1 MDNPHDHDN
10 PMKKRK
16 SFSRFLLWIL
26 IVLEGL
32 SLAVVIGFLYAML
45 DGVITREY
53 QHQIEKQVAE
63 IQSLLIRRSDL
74 ARIRIDEI
82 STNNGAG
89 VSLLLGMFDKA
100 QKLMQQSYPPV
111 GGASFYL
118 RHPSGTMMPAPIAN
132 HSELNRLNIDVSER
146 PAPVR
151 LLINPTM
158 IVFVKS
164 VARNGKSLGQAIGVY
179 DITADPAV
187 AETLDGYRNV
197 RLVARMNDRYVD
209 LGSSLTDRN
218 PKDSDEIPREII
230 HAGIEPAYQYARV
243 QLEAFSNLFVAAS
256 DAQLVQKRRNLIV
269 YLVLLCLPL
278 FGLTLTVS
286 FLILKKVTSSI
297 NALAE
302 NAMAIADASSP
313 QDLDEQRVQHEEF
326 LHLAQ
331 AFNKVLSKVRRRT
344 RELRRHQHH
353 LDKLVEER
361 TAELHASNQKLK
373 QTQAKMIQSEKMAC
387 IGQLAAGMAH
397 EINNPIGFI
406 NSNLYTI
413 KDYCRELKELLV
425 RYGKLE
431 SVVGADTVGHSSI
444 SDLLE
449 DIRQYKETIEY
460 DYIKEELECVL
471 DESKTGVERV
481 ARIISDLKN
490 FAHEDSGAVEYVN
503 INQGIESTLNIIQN
517 QLNATSS
524 VNKDLGELPPVKCDL
539 EQMNQVFM
547 NLLINAG
554 QSIDANGVI
563 DIRTRCVENLVEIVV
578 KDNGCGIPSDIKP
591 KIFDPFFTTKEVGNG
606 TGLGLN
612 LVYNIVKSHNGSIDV
627 ESEVGIGT
635 TFTLRLDVDGR
646 PVNPVVA

>member
-1 MDNPHDHDN
+1 
-10 PMKKRK
+10 MKKRK

-26 IVLEGL
+26 IILEGL

-45 DGVITREY
+45 DRVITREY
-53 QHQIEKQVAE
+53 HHQIETQVVE
-63 IQSLLIRRSDL
+63 IQNLLIRRSDL
-74 ARIRIDEI
+74 VRARIDEI
-82 STNNGAG
+82 SANNGVG

-100 QKLMQQSYPPV
+100 EELMQQSYPPA
-111 GGASFYL
+111 GGALFYL
-118 RHPSGTMMPAPIAN
+118 RHPSGKIVPLPTDDY
-132 HSELNRLNIDVSER
+132 SFVNRLTIDVSER
-146 PAPVR
+146 LKPAR

-158 IVFVKS
+158 IAFARS
-164 VARNGKSLGQAIGVY
+164 VQRNGEILGQAIGVY
-179 DITADPAV
+179 DIAADPAV
-187 AETLDGYRNV
+187 AETLEGYQNV
-197 RLVARMNDRYVD
+197 RLVAHIDDRYMD
-209 LGSSLTDRN
+209 LGSSQTN
-218 PKDSDEIPREII
+218 WSTKDSSNILRKIT
-230 HAGIEPAYQYARV
+230 HAGIKQAYQHARLPV
-243 QLEAFSNLFVAAS
+243 ETFTNLFVVAS
-256 DAQLVQKRRNLIV
+256 DAQLVQKRWNLIIF
-269 YLVLLCLPL
+269 LILLCLPL

-286 FLILKKVTSSI
+286 FLIFKKVTSSI

-344 RELRRHQHH
+344 RELRRHQRH

-373 QTQAKMIQSEKMAC
+373 QTQAKMIQAEKMAS
-387 IGQLAAGMAH
+387 IGQLAAGVAH

-413 KDYCRELKELLV
+413 KGYCQEMKELLA
-425 RYGKLE
+425 RYEKLE
-431 SVVGADTVGHSSI
+431 SVIGADAEGHASI
-444 SDLLE
+444 HDMLE
-449 DIRQYKETIEY
+449 NIRQYKETIEY
-460 DYIKEELECVL
+460 DYIKEELDCVL

-481 ARIISDLKN
+481 AGIVRDLKD
-490 FAHEDSGAVEYVN
+490 FSHDDPVEVEYVD
-503 INQGIESTLNIIQN
+503 INEGIESTLNIVRN
-517 QLNATSS
+517 QLDDAAT
-524 VNKDLGELPPVKCDL
+524 VNKDLGKLPMVKCDL

-554 QSIDANGVI
+554 QSIERNGVI
-563 DIRTRCVENLVEIVV
+563 DIRTRCVENLVEIVI
-578 KDNGCGIPSDIKP
+578 KDNGCGIPPDIKS

-635 TFTLRLDVDGR
+635 TFTVRLDIDGR
-646 PVNPVVA
+646 QVQR